1 MRRDVVTE
9 VIVDYGDFVENFAT
23 VLEAKDYI
31 NSNLDELDWPVAV
44 WLEDSSGRKKWD
56 YRLVDD
62 GAGGVEL
69 IEGDTIQSGSYYR
82 PIH

>member
-23 VLEAKDYI
+23 VLEAKDFI
-31 NSNLDELDWPVAV
+31 NANLDELDWPVTV
-44 WLEDSSGRKKWD
+44 WLEDSNGRKKWD
-56 YRLVDD
+56 YKIIDD
-62 GAGGVEL
+62 GAGSVEL
-69 IEGDTIQSGSYYR
+69 IEGDVIKGGSYFR

>member
-23 VLEAKDYI
+23 ELEAKEFI
-31 NSNLDELDWPVAV
+31 ESNLGEFDLPIAV
-44 WLEDSSGRKKWD
+44 WLEDSNGRKKWE
-56 YRLVDD
+56 YSIIED
-62 GAGGVEL
+62 GTGGIEL
-69 IEGDTIQSGSYYR
+69 IAGDFIKNPSYFR

>member
-1 MRRDVVTE
+1 MRHDVVTE

-23 VLEAKDYI
+23 PLEAQDFI
-31 NSNLDELDWPVAV
+31 NGNLEELDWPVAA

-56 YRLVDD
+56 YQLTDD
-62 GAGGVEL
+62 GSGGVEL
-69 IEGDTIQSGSYYR
+69 IAGEPVKGSSYYR

>member
-23 VLEAKDYI
+23 PLEAQDFI
-31 NSNLDELDWPVAV
+31 NGNLEELDWPVAA
-44 WLEDSSGRKKWD
+44 WLEDSIGRKKWD
-56 YRLVDD
+56 YQLTDD
-62 GAGGVEL
+62 GSGGVEL
-69 IEGDTIQSGSYYR
+69 VAGEPVKGSSYYR

>member
-9 VIVDYGDFVENFAT
+9 VMVDYGDFVENFAT
-23 VLEAKDYI
+23 VLEAQDYI
-31 NSNLDELDWPVAV
+31 NNNLDELDWPISA
-44 WLEDSSGRKKWD
+44 WLEDSRKSKKWD
-56 YRLVDD
+56 YQLIDD

-69 IEGDTIQSGSYYR
+69 IAGDPVKTGSYYR

>member
-9 VIVDYGDFVENFAT
+9 VIVDYGEFVENLAN
-23 VLEAKDYI
+23 VLEATDFI
-31 NSNLDELDWPVAV
+31 NGNLDELDWPLAA

-56 YRLVDD
+56 FQIIDD

-69 IEGDTIQSGSYYR
+69 VAGEPVKSGSYYR

>member
-23 VLEAKDYI
+23 ELEAKDFI
-31 NSNLDELDWPVAV
+31 NANLDELDWPIAV
-44 WLEDSSGRKKWD
+44 WLEDSNGRKKWD
-56 YRLVDD
+56 YKMIDD
-62 GAGGVEL
+62 GAGAVEL
-69 IEGDTIQSGSYYR
+69 IAGEVIKSGSYFR

>member
-23 VLEAKDYI
+23 PLEAQDFI
-31 NSNLDELDWPVAV
+31 NGNLEELDWPVAA

-56 YRLVDD
+56 YQLTDD
-62 GAGGVEL
+62 GSGGVEL
-69 IEGDTIQSGSYYR
+69 VAGELVKGSSYYR

>member
-31 NSNLDELDWPVAV
+31 NSNLDELDWSVADLV
-44 WLEDSSGRKKWD
+44 EELSGRDK
-56 YRLVDD
+56 
-62 GAGGVEL
+62 
-69 IEGDTIQSGSYYR
+69 
-82 PIH
+82 

>member
-9 VIVDYGDFVENFAT
+9 VIVDYGEFTENFAT

-31 NSNLDELDWPVAV
+31 NSNLDELDWPISV
-44 WLEDSSGRKKWD
+44 WLEDSNGRKKWD
-56 YRLVDD
+56 YQLIDD
-62 GAGGVEL
+62 GASGVEL
-69 IEGDTIQSGSYYR
+69 IEGEPIKSGSFYR

>member
-9 VIVDYGDFVENFAT
+9 VIVDYGEFTENFAT

-31 NSNLDELDWPVAV
+31 NSNLDELDWPISV
-44 WLEDSSGRKKWD
+44 WLEDSNGRKKWD
-56 YRLVDD
+56 YQLIDD

-69 IEGDTIQSGSYYR
+69 IEGEPIKSVSFYR

>member
-69 IEGDTIQSGSYYR
+69 IEGDTIQSSSYYR

>member
-1 MRRDVVTE
+1 MRRDVITE

-23 VLEAKDYI
+23 PLEAQDFI
-31 NSNLDELDWPVAV
+31 NGNLEEVDWPVAA

-56 YRLVDD
+56 YQLADD
-62 GAGGVEL
+62 GSGGVEL
-69 IEGDTIQSGSYYR
+69 VAGEPVKGSSYYR

>member
-23 VLEAKDYI
+23 VLEAKNFI
-31 NSNLDELDWPVAV
+31 NANLDELDWPVAV
-44 WLEDSSGRKKWD
+44 WLEDSNGRKKWD
-56 YRLVDD
+56 YKIIDD
-62 GAGGVEL
+62 GAGSVEL
-69 IEGDTIQSGSYYR
+69 IEGDVIKGGSYFR

>member
-1 MRRDVVTE
+1 MRRDVITE

-23 VLEAKDYI
+23 PLEVQDFI
-31 NSNLDELDWPVAV
+31 NGNLEELDWPVAA

-56 YRLVDD
+56 YQLADD
-62 GAGGVEL
+62 GSGGVEL
-69 IEGDTIQSGSYYR
+69 VAGEPVKGSSYYR

>member
-23 VLEAKDYI
+23 PLEAQDFI
-31 NSNLDELDWPVAV
+31 NGNLEELDWPVAA
-44 WLEDSSGRKKWD
+44 WLEDSCGRKKWD
-56 YRLVDD
+56 YQLTDD
-62 GAGGVEL
+62 GSGGVEL
-69 IEGDTIQSGSYYR
+69 IAGEPVKGSSYYR

>member
-9 VIVDYGDFVENFAT
+9 VIVDYGEFVENFAT
-23 VLEAKDYI
+23 TLEAQVFI
-31 NSNLDELDWPVAV
+31 ESNLDELDLPIAV

-56 YRLVDD
+56 YKVIED
-62 GAGGVEL
+62 GAGNVEL
-69 IEGDTIQSGSYYR
+69 IAGDVVKNTSYYR

>member
-9 VIVDYGDFVENFAT
+9 VIVDYGDFQENFAT
-23 VLEAKDYI
+23 KLEAKDYI
-31 NSNLDELDWPVAV
+31 NNNLDELDWPMAA

-56 YRLVDD
+56 YKIIDD

-69 IEGDTIQSGSYYR
+69 IEGEMIRGGSFFR